1 MGSQSWE
8 LTGWSATEWAR
19 QIAGR
24 GDVTVTL
31 DATPGGFEVDPTSGQ
46 IRIDP
51 HAAELSVDDR
61 GRVPTTRTLVDRLSH
76 PILAGLVLDGAS
88 RAAHSR
94 WRGRVGDAVPA
105 GVLEVAW
112 ALDAARAH
120 RRLIIRSP
128 RSRLFLRSAAPV
140 TMSVVASP
148 RVLLERVLPQV
159 DAGVLPRWVGDRI
172 RPVVEEEFGGDVVAE
187 CTQIWRQ
194 VLALRDSDD
203 ERLLALAE
211 QWCRLLPDADSDSG
225 SGAGSGAGEGAE
237 QSADSDDA
245 GCEDDTACATG
256 DSDDAGCGDDT
267 ASATGGGDSGADPSD
282 PEASPGEGTGD
293 SGDRVDP
300 GTGIGSGW
308 TDLLR
313 DLAAETSAEAELELH
328 QALGPQPT
336 PEKRA
341 DDTQRDLAAAA
352 ARSVFAAKALTRIRN
367 RPPTDAEIAERAA
380 IVRRLKRA
388 QYEAPR
394 QVTEHV
400 AYPAGNARTSG
411 LVQRA
416 AQRANGQVV
425 TATPWRRNRRK
436 VAEKPPLH
444 VGVVVD
450 VSGSMD
456 RWLPVAGTVIW
467 SLAAAAAELGG
478 TAAATGFGGTVTALL
493 GPRTRPNRVPVVP
506 GGSSSTG
513 CAEAMSAVTAGADLT
528 TAFGARVLV
537 VLTDGE
543 LPSHEASAINDR
555 VRYLRRHDVHVV
567 WALTGDRENAWVV
580 PEDTT
585 VVDHVNPNAFAGL
598 VSGAIATALERA
610 NKVAG

>member
-1 MGSQSWE
+1 MGPQSWE

-24 GDVTVTL
+24 GDVTVTI
-31 DATPGGFEVDPTSGQ
+31 DATPGGVDVDPTSGQ

-61 GRVPTTRTLVDRLSH
+61 GRVPTTRTLIDRLSH

-94 WRGRVGDAVPA
+94 WRGRVGADVPA

-140 TMSVVASP
+140 TMSVVGSP

-159 DAGVLPRWVGDRI
+159 DAGVLPRWVGERT
-172 RPVVEEEFGGDVVAE
+172 RPVVEEEFGADVVAE

-194 VLALRDSDD
+194 VLALRDSD
-203 ERLLALAE
+203 EEQLLALSE
-211 QWCRLLPDADSDSG
+211 QWCRLLPDADPDSG
-225 SGAGSGAGEGAE
+225 SGAGSGEREGAA
-237 QSADSDDA
+237 QSVDSGDTGREDHPACTA
-245 GCEDDTACATG
+245 GD
-256 DSDDAGCGDDT
+256 
-267 ASATGGGDSGADPSD
+267 GDSGEGGADPRD
-282 PEASPGEGTGD
+282 QQANPREGTGTA
-293 SGDRVDP
+293 GDGDQLDP
-300 GTGIGSGW
+300 GTGVGSGW

-313 DLAAETSAEAELELH
+313 DLAAETSGEAELELH

-341 DDTQRDLAAAA
+341 DNTQRDLAAAA
-352 ARSVFAAKALTRIRN
+352 ARSVFDAKALTRIRN
-367 RPPTDAEIAERAA
+367 RPPTDTDIAERAA

-400 AYPAGNARTSG
+400 AYPAGKARTSG

-456 RWLPVAGTVIW
+456 RWLPAAGTVIW

-493 GPRTRPNRVPVVP
+493 GPRTGPNRVPVVP

-513 CAEAMSAVTAGADLT
+513 CAEAMSAVTAGAELT
-528 TAFGARVLV
+528 TPFGARVLV

-543 LPSHEASAINDR
+543 LPSHEASAIDDR
-555 VRYLRRHDVHVV
+555 VRYLRRHDVQVV
-567 WALTGDRENAWVV
+567 WALTGDRERASVI

-585 VVDHVNPNAFAGL
+585 VIDHVTPDAFAGL
-598 VSGAIATALERA
+598 VAGAIATALERA
-610 NKVAG
+610 HRDRFK

>member
-1 MGSQSWE
+1 MGPQSWE

-31 DATPGGFEVDPTSGQ
+31 DATPGGVDVDPTSGQ

-61 GRVPTTRTLVDRLSH
+61 GRIPTTRTLVDRLSH

-105 GVLEVAW
+105 GVLDVAW

-159 DAGVLPRWVGDRI
+159 DAGVLPRWVGERI
-172 RPVVEEEFGGDVVAE
+172 RPVVEEEFGADVVAE

-203 ERLLALAE
+203 ERLLALAG
-211 QWCRLLPDADSDSG
+211 QWCRLLPDADPDSG
-225 SGAGSGAGEGAE
+225 SGAGSGPGEEAV
-237 QSADSDDA
+237 QSADSDDHS
-245 GCEDDTACATG
+245 GDG
-256 DSDDAGCGDDT
+256 VDSDGDDGE
-267 ASATGGGDSGADPSD
+267 TGTDPSD
-282 PEASPGEGTGD
+282 QEANPREGTSD
-293 SGDRVDP
+293 ASDRLDP

-328 QALGPQPT
+328 QTLGPQPT

-352 ARSVFAAKALTRIRN
+352 ARAVFDAKALTRIRH
-367 RPPTDAEIAERAA
+367 RPPTDTEVAERAA

-394 QVTEHV
+394 QVTEQV
-400 AYPAGNARTSG
+400 AYPAGKARTSG

-416 AQRANGQVV
+416 AQRANGQAV

-436 VAEKPPLH
+436 VTEKPPLH

-456 RWLPVAGTVIW
+456 RWLPAAGTVIW
-467 SLAAAAAELGG
+467 SLAEAAAELGG

-493 GPRTRPNRVPVVP
+493 GPRARANRVPVVP

-513 CAEAMSAVTAGADLT
+513 CAEAMSAVTAGANLT
-528 TAFGARVLV
+528 TAVGARVLV

-543 LPSHEASAINDR
+543 LPSHEASAIGDR

-567 WALTGDRENAWVV
+567 WALTGDRERAQVI

-585 VVDHVNPNAFAGL
+585 VVDHVTPHAFAEL
-598 VSGAIATALERA
+598 ISVAIAGALKSTAIP
-610 NKVAG
+610 VS

>member
-1 MGSQSWE
+1 MGPQSWE

-31 DATPGGFEVDPTSGQ
+31 EATPGGVDVDPTSGQ

-76 PILAGLVLDGAS
+76 LTLAGLVLDGAS

-140 TMSVVASP
+140 TMSVVGSP

-159 DAGVLPRWVGDRI
+159 DAGVLPRWMGERI
-172 RPVVEEEFGGDVVAE
+172 RPVVEEEFGADVVAE

-203 ERLLALAE
+203 EQLLALAE
-211 QWCRLLPDADSDSG
+211 QWCRLLPDAEPDS
-225 SGAGSGAGEGAE
+225 GSGAGEGAA
-237 QSADSDDA
+237 QSAERDDA
-245 GCEDDTACATG
+245 GCDDP
-256 DSDDAGCGDDT
+256 AG
-267 ASATGGGDSGADPSD
+267 ATGGGESGAGPSD
-282 PEASPGEGTGD
+282 PEACPGEGTGD
-293 SGDRVDP
+293 ASERLDP
-300 GTGIGSGW
+300 GTWIGSGW

-341 DDTQRDLAAAA
+341 NDTQRDLAAAA
-352 ARSVFAAKALTRIRN
+352 ARSVFDAKALTRIRN

-400 AYPAGNARTSG
+400 AYPAGKARTSG

-425 TATPWRRNRRK
+425 TATPWRRNRRR

-456 RWLPVAGTVIW
+456 RWLPAAGTVIW

-543 LPSHEASAINDR
+543 LPSHEASAIDDR

-567 WALTGDRENAWVV
+567 WALTGDRQNAWVI

-585 VVDHVNPNAFAGL
+585 VVDHVTPNAFAGL
-598 VSGAIATALERA
+598 VSGAIATALERSH
-610 NKVAG
+610 VHET

>member
-1 MGSQSWE
+1 MGPQSWE

-24 GDVTVTL
+24 GDVTVTI
-31 DATPGGFEVDPTSGQ
+31 DATPGGVDVDPTSGQ

-61 GRVPTTRTLVDRLSH
+61 GRVPTTRTLIDRLSH

-94 WRGRVGDAVPA
+94 WRGRVGDDVPA

-128 RSRLFLRSAAPV
+128 RSRLFLRAAAPV
-140 TMSVVASP
+140 TMSVVGSP
-148 RVLLERVLPQV
+148 RVLLERALPQV
-159 DAGVLPRWVGDRI
+159 DAGVLPRWVGERT
-172 RPVVEEEFGGDVVAE
+172 RPVVEEEFGADVVAE

-194 VLALRDSDD
+194 VLALRDSD
-203 ERLLALAE
+203 EEQLLALSE
-211 QWCRLLPDADSDSG
+211 QWCRLLPDADPDSG
-225 SGAGSGAGEGAE
+225 SGAGAGPGEGAL
-237 QSADSDDA
+237 QSVGSDDLSGAA
-245 GCEDDTACATG
+245 GDG
-256 DSDDAGCGDDT
+256 V
-267 ASATGGGDSGADPSD
+267 GGDPGADPSD
-282 PEASPGEGTGD
+282 PEAAPGEGASD
-293 SGDRVDP
+293 VSDRLDP
-300 GTGIGSGW
+300 GTGIDSGW

-313 DLAAETSAEAELELH
+313 DLAAETSGEAELELH

-341 DDTQRDLAAAA
+341 DNTQRDLATAA
-352 ARSVFAAKALTRIRN
+352 ARAVFDAKAPTRIRN
-367 RPPTDAEIAERAA
+367 RPPTDAEIAKRAA
-380 IVRRLKRA
+380 IVHRLKRA

-400 AYPAGNARTSG
+400 AYPAGKARTSG

-456 RWLPVAGTVIW
+456 RWLPAAGTVIW
-467 SLAAAAAELGG
+467 SLAEAAAELGG

-493 GPRTRPNRVPVVP
+493 GPRARANRVPVVP

-543 LPSHEASAINDR
+543 LPSHEASAIEDR
-555 VRYLRRHDVHVV
+555 VRYLRRNDVHVV
-567 WALTGDRENAWVV
+567 WALTGDRERASVI

-585 VVDHVNPNAFAGL
+585 VVDHVTPNDFAGL
-598 VSGAIATALERA
+598 VSDAIAIALERTHRSRG
-610 NKVAG
+610 VA

>member
-1 MGSQSWE
+1 MGPQTWE

-24 GDVTVTL
+24 GDVTVTIEV
-31 DATPGGFEVDPTSGQ
+31 TPGGVNTDPTAGR

-51 HAAELSVDDR
+51 HAAELTVDDS

-94 WRGRVGDAVPA
+94 WLGRTDCNVPA
-105 GVLEVAW
+105 GVLETAW

-140 TMSVVASP
+140 TMTGVRSP
-148 RVLLERVLPQV
+148 RSLLEQVLPQV
-159 DAGVLPRWVGDRI
+159 DAGVLPRWMGDRI
-172 RPVVEEEFGGDVVAE
+172 RPDVENEFGADIVRA
-187 CTQIWRQ
+187 CAQIWRQ

-203 ERLLALAE
+203 KQLLALAE
-211 QWCRLLPDADSDSG
+211 QWCQLLPDAEPDSG
-225 SGAGSGAGEGAE
+225 SGAGGSGSGEDPA
-237 QSADSDDA
+237 SPAVAVD
-245 GCEDDTACATG
+245 G
-256 DSDDAGCGDDT
+256 DGHDGEN
-267 ASATGGGDSGADPSD
+267 GADPGDLEGKDTSD
-282 PEASPGEGTGD
+282 AGD
-293 SGDRVDP
+293 HLDP
-300 GTGIGSGW
+300 RTGTGIGTGSGW

-341 DDTQRDLAAAA
+341 DATQRDLAAAA
-352 ARSVFAAKALTRIRN
+352 ARSVFDAKSLTRVRN
-367 RPPTDAEIAERAA
+367 RPPTEAEIAERAA

-400 AYPAGNARTSG
+400 AYPAGKARTSG

-450 VSGSMD
+450 VSGSMG
-456 RWLPVAGTVIW
+456 RWLPSAGSVIW
-467 SLAAAAAELGG
+467 SIAAAAAALGG
-478 TAAATGFGGTVTALL
+478 TTAATGFGGAVTALL
-493 GPRTRPNRVPVVP
+493 GPRTHPNRVPIVP

-513 CAEAMSAVTAGADLT
+513 CTEAMSAVTAGAELT

-543 LPSHEASAINDR
+543 LPSHEATAIDAR
-555 VRYLRRHDVHVV
+555 VRYLRRHDVCVV
-567 WALTGDRENAWVV
+567 WALTGDRRQASVI
-580 PEDTT
+580 PADTT
-585 VVDHVNPNAFAGL
+585 VVDHVTPNEFAGL
-598 VSGAIATALERA
+598 VSGAIATALEQA
-610 NKVAG
+610 HAGGDAR

>member
-1 MGSQSWE
+1 VGSQSWE

-24 GDVTVTL
+24 GDVTVTI
-31 DATPGGFEVDPTSGQ
+31 DATSGGVDVDPASGQ

-51 HAAELSVDDR
+51 HAAELFVDDR
-61 GRVPTTRTLVDRLSH
+61 GRVPTTRTLIDRLSH

-94 WRGRVGDAVPA
+94 WHGRVSDTVPD

-140 TMSVVASP
+140 TMPLVGSP
-148 RVLLERVLPQV
+148 RLLLERVLPQV
-159 DAGVLPRWVGDRI
+159 DAGVLPRWVGERI
-172 RPVVEEEFGGDVVAE
+172 RPVVEDAFGTDVVAE

-194 VLALRDSDD
+194 VLTLRDSD
-203 ERLLALAE
+203 EEQLLALSE
-211 QWCRLLPDADSDSG
+211 QWCRLIPETDRDSG
-225 SGAGSGAGEGAE
+225 SGADSGPGEETGQPVGSNDTEPCDDPSGAAV
-237 QSADSDDA
+237 DNDND
-245 GCEDDTACATG
+245 G
-256 DSDDAGCGDDT
+256 DSGVP
-267 ASATGGGDSGADPSD
+267 GADPSD
-282 PEASPGEGTGD
+282 QEASLGAGAGD
-293 SGDRVDP
+293 ASDRLDP
-300 GTGIGSGW
+300 NTGIGSGW

-328 QALGPQPT
+328 QALGPQST

-341 DDTQRDLAAAA
+341 NDAQRGLAAAA
-352 ARSVFAAKALTRIRN
+352 ARAVFDAKALTRIRH
-367 RPPTDAEIAERAA
+367 RPPTDAEVAERAA

-394 QVTEHV
+394 QVTEQV
-400 AYPAGNARTSG
+400 AYPVGKARTSG

-456 RWLPVAGTVIW
+456 RWLPAAGTVIW
-467 SLAAAAAELGG
+467 SLAEAAAELGG
-478 TAAATGFGGTVTALL
+478 TAAATGFGGTVTATGFGGTVTALL
-493 GPRTRPNRVPVVP
+493 GPRARANRVPVVP

-528 TAFGARVLV
+528 TTVGARVLV

-543 LPSHEASAINDR
+543 LPSHEASAIGDG

-567 WALTGDRENAWVV
+567 WALTGDRERAQII
-580 PEDTT
+580 PEGTT
-585 VVDHVNPNAFAGL
+585 VVDHVTPQAFAGF
-598 VSGAIATALERA
+598 VSDAIAAALERA
-610 NKVAG
+610 HTNLA